1 MAIRLT
7 PLVVLG
13 AALCLAACTSSADP
27 DPPTTGAA
35 VSASAV
41 PTSAAAPS
49 ASAPASAAPT
59 ASAAASAPAVL
70 PAAADGKRLPAC
82 RDGRCEVI
90 VSAKKSIE
98 LSGSLGLYAVA
109 VYQVKGNE
117 IGLFASLRGGGK
129 FSCDGDE
136 ECQVSVQGAS
146 GQYPASAQFTAH
158 PGARI
163 EVAKLRIQVVAV
175 VNKQAVL
182 RLTRSK

>member
-1 MAIRLT
+1 MAIRLSHL
-7 PLVVLG
+7 LVCG
-13 AALCLAACTSSADP
+13 AALGLAACTSTADP
-27 DPPTTGAA
+27 VPPSASAA
-35 VSASAV
+35 VAPPAV

-49 ASAPASAAPT
+49 ASAPSAAP
-59 ASAAASAPAVL
+59 SAPAVL
-70 PAAADGKRLPAC
+70 PKAADGKRLSAC
-82 RDGRCEVI
+82 RDGRCEVV

-109 VYQVKGNE
+109 VHQVKGDE

-175 VNKQAVL
+175 VDKQAVL
-182 RLTRSK
+182 RLTRGK

>member
-35 VSASAV
+35 VSASPV
-41 PTSAAAPS
+41 PTPA

-70 PAAADGKRLPAC
+70 PAAADGKRLSAC

>member
-1 MAIRLT
+1 MAIRST
-7 PLVVLG
+7 PLLVLG
-13 AALCLAACTSSADP
+13 AALGALGLAACTSSADP
-27 DPPTTGAA
+27 APISPGAA
-35 VSASAV
+35 VSPSVV

-49 ASAPASAAPT
+49 ATAPSAPA
-59 ASAAASAPAVL
+59 APAVL
-70 PAAADGKRLPAC
+70 PKAADGKRLSAC
-82 RDGRCEVI
+82 RDGRCEVV

-109 VYQVKGNE
+109 IHQVKGDE

-136 ECQVSVQGAS
+136 ECQVSVQSGS
-146 GQYPASAQFTAH
+146 GQYPAPAQFTAH

-182 RLTRSK
+182 RLTRGK